1 LLKIFHDPASL
12 NHQPGTWH
20 PESPARL
27 TAVME
32 VCRSLEGVEIAEECR
47 RASRDEIELV
57 HKASYYDYIESLA
70 GQHAMLDPDTEI
82 SPGSFEASLKAVG
95 AVLQA
100 VDFVSQDKKNRAF
113 CAVRPPGHH
122 AEADHSKGFCIFNN
136 IAIGAAY
143 AMKSGLTSRIAIVD
157 WDVHHGNGTQHTFYG
172 TSELLYISLHQYP
185 FFPGTGGHDER
196 GVGEG
201 EGFTLN
207 IPLQY
212 GTDDGDY
219 REAFAK
225 QVLPAI
231 EAYKPELL
239 MMSAGFDGHH
249 DDPLASLRL
258 SSQMY
263 GEITRLLMEAA
274 SKYCK
279 YGVVSVLEGGY
290 NLKALKETVRE
301 HLRELADG

>member
-1 LLKIFHDPASL
+1 
-12 NHQPGTWH
+12 
-20 PESPARL
+20 
-27 TAVME
+27 ME
-32 VCRSLEGVEIAEECR
+32 VCRSQEGVEITEECR
-47 RASRDEIELV
+47 RASRAEIELV

-82 SPGSFEASLKAVG
+82 SPGSFEASLKASG
-95 AVLQA
+95 AVIQA
-100 VDFVSQDKKNRAF
+100 VNHVSKDKKNRAF

-122 AEADHSKGFCIFNN
+122 AEADYSKGFCIFNN

-143 AMKSGLTSRIAIVD
+143 ALKSGSTSKVAIVD
-157 WDVHHGNGTQHTFYG
+157 WDVHHGNGTQHAFYG
-172 TSELLYISLHQYP
+172 TSEVLYISLHQYP
-185 FFPGTGGHDER
+185 FYPGTGSRDER
-196 GVGEG
+196 GAGEG

-212 GTDDGDY
+212 GINDDDY
-219 REAFAK
+219 REALIG

-239 MMSAGFDGHH
+239 MMSAGFDGHR

-258 SSQMY
+258 SSPMY
-263 GEITRLLMEAA
+263 GEITRLLMEVAF
-274 SKYCK
+274 KYCK

-290 NLKALKETVRE
+290 NLKALKESVRE
-301 HLRELADG
+301 HLRELANG